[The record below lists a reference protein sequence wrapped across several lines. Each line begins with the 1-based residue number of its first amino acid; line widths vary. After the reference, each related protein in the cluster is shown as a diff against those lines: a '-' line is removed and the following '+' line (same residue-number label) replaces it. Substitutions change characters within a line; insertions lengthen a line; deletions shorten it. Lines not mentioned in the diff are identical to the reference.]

1 MANIRKARGT
11 EVVKAPYQELYEGSR
26 PSIHG
31 LKPAAFLPI
40 VREDKR
46 HEDDPVVLEPGTLVG
61 LLAGALVPASSS
73 SFNLAYAD
81 VDVEWSVNLQ
91 DGTTA
96 ATSGGTEALEAVKP
110 IGIITAPVYSSLLED
125 AYTNY
130 KRDLTPSILSGNY
143 SILVPCTNASEHLI
157 EPGDKVV
164 AEDGR
169 FASLAQEISGLATS
183 TDLTAAELTRL
194 VGDFAVGRCVN
205 KITVA
210 SSSESAGG
218 IAAQSAAGL
227 AVSDSRFSTLSKVQ
241 TVPGL
246 GLTGSE
252 TQGLPQMVWQHG
264 VTEATSGD
272 IAVLEIR
279 IDL

>member
-1 MANIRKARGT
+1 MAIRKARGT
-11 EVVKAPYQELYEGSR
+11 EVVKAPFQELYEGSR

-31 LKPAAFLPI
+31 LKPASFLPI
-40 VREDKR
+40 VREDTR
-46 HEDDPVVLEPGTLVG
+46 HEDDPVVLDPGTLVG
-61 LLAGALVPASSS
+61 LLGGALVPASSS

-81 VDVEWSVNLQ
+81 VDVEWSVKLQ

-96 ATSGGTEALEAVKP
+96 ATSGGTEALASIKP
-110 IGIITAPVYSSLLED
+110 IGIVTAPVYSALLAES
-125 AYTNY
+125 YTNY
-130 KRDLTPSILSGNY
+130 KRDLIPSILSGNY
-143 SILVPCTNASEHLI
+143 SILVPCTNADEHLI
-157 EPGDKVV
+157 EAGDKVV
-164 AEDGR
+164 AKDGR
-169 FASLAQEISGLATS
+169 FASLAQEISSLATS
-183 TDLTAAELTRL
+183 TDLTAAELNL
-194 VGDFAVGRCVN
+194 LAGDFVAGRCIN

-210 SSSESAGG
+210 TSSETAAG
-218 IAAQSAAGL
+218 ITAEVAAGL
-227 AVSDSRFSTLSKVQ
+227 AVSESRFSTLSKVQ

-264 VTEATSGD
+264 VTEVTSGD